1 MPSNGTEMATNAS
14 GAPASEVILPEI
26 VLWAVRVGAPMASP
40 PRVNNNER
48 IQRFMSPPHVAPGD
62 AFEMATRNRAG
73 EDSGCGDGG
82 TRAAGMYTM
91 SNTLDTICNTRTSF
105 RLSHHI
111 VRNCARSL
119 PLDGRHCSRGYRRRL
134 RCRLTGL
141 L

>member
-40 PRVNNNER
+40 PRVNNSER

-73 EDSGCGDGG
+73 EDSGCGDVEPGPQECIQCPIHWIQYAIPEG
-82 TRAAGMYTM
+82 PFACHT
-91 SNTLDTICNTRTSF
+91 TSF
-105 RLSHHI
+105 GI
-111 VRNCARSL
+111 AR
-119 PLDGRHCSRGYRRRL
+119 GHSRSTADTAREVIGE
-134 RCRLTGL
+134 GSAAA
-141 L
+141 